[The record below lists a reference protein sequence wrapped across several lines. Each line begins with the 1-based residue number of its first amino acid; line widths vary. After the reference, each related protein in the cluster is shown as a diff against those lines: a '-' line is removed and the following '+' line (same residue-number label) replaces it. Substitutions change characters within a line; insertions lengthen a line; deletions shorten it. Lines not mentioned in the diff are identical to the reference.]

1 MSAAASAEGVD
12 MQLKKAFQDLQVQMI
27 ETKQR
32 LRQGELISDAQ
43 KSQIRV
49 AEITKQEL
57 LSLPETTPTYQA
69 VGRMFVRR
77 SVTES
82 VSAQDKRMSVAQEKI
97 ASIQKHREYLEK
109 SMKDAEGNLRDM
121 VQSRQ
126 AR

>member
-1 MSAAASAEGVD
+1 MSAAAAAEGVD

-57 LSLPETTPTYQA
+57 LTLPETTPTYQA